1 MKNTPNGARVTLVSS
16 NYGVPVVKLGL
27 VLLQGGCG
35 LAQPTLYSKIKVI
48 TFGFTP
54 HSLTA
59 TIASHQPTFSPIVPE
74 SDHIESKA
82 APTVQTAPCYD
93 PRSDR
98 WAHGAA
104 TEQWRSTTST

>member
-1 MKNTPNGARVTLVSS
+1 LVPS

-27 VLLQGGCG
+27 VLLRGGWG
-35 LAQPTLYSKIKVI
+35 SAQPTCKIKVI

-59 TIASHQPTFSPIVPE
+59 TIASHQPALSPIVLE

-82 APTVQTAPCYD
+82 APTVQTAPWYD
-93 PRSDR
+93 PRSHR

-104 TEQWRSTTST
+104 TGQWRSTTST